1 MFKTLKKLSTFL
13 PTHTYMY
20 INVFYICVYINTC
33 IMCVYTHICI
43 YTHAWIMC
51 VCIYAHTHACL
62 LKSSYLISNSSDAS
76 KKNKA
81 DIPTVSA

>member
-1 MFKTLKKLSTFL
+1 
-13 PTHTYMY
+13 
-20 INVFYICVYINTC
+20 
-33 IMCVYTHICI
+33 MCVYTHICI

-51 VCIYAHTHACL
+51 VFIYAHTHACL

-81 DIPTVSA
+81 DIPTVSAWISALMQILINVVDIGNDVEA